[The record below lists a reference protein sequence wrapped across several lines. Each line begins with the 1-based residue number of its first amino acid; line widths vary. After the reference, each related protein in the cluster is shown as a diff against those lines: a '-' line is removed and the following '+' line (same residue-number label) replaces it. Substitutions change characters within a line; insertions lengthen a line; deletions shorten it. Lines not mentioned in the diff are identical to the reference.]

1 MTRTIDPTLQ
11 TSGPRAGQRSQ
22 ERRPDTADV
31 YLLARQ
37 MQSEA
42 IAHAARVAVV
52 KLARLSIE
60 GAGGLLRAW
69 RQRRARERTLREL
82 NQLDARALHDI
93 GIDPHDITGAV
104 DRLFAQQ
111 DVADS
116 ARGPATDAARHDL
129 GRTVRHLDEGM
140 SPQDL
145 WAKSRQDALD
155 LARRSRAANSEGRRA
170 KAA

>member
-1 MTRTIDPTLQ
+1 MTRTLEPTIQ

-52 KLARLSIE
+52 KLARLAANGTRS
-60 GAGGLLRAW
+60 LLRAW
-69 RQRRARERTLREL
+69 RQRRMRQRTLAEL

-104 DRLFAQQ
+104 DRLFAHAQ
-111 DVADS
+111 ADS
-116 ARGPATDAARHDL
+116 GDRQAAPSGHDL
-129 GRTVRHLDEGM
+129 GQTIRHVDQGM

-145 WAKSRQDALD
+145 WAKSRQDALE
-155 LARRSRAANSEGRRA
+155 LARRERAANTEDRRA
-170 KAA
+170 RAA